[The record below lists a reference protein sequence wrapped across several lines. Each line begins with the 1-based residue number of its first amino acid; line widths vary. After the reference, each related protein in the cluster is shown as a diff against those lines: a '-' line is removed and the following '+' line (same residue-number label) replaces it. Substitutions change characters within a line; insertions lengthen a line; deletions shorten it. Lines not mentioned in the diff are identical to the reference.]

1 MFCSEMGG
9 IWEAK
14 RDEMGMKEA
23 WRSREGK
30 GSELGSVSPPAL
42 AWVKKA
48 ELRAVA
54 PLAGAVQPLATRDGW
69 RCHRQ
74 LERFHRQLE
83 RCHRL
88 QAVSTCDLIR
98 DVLS

>member
-14 RDEMGMKEA
+14 RGEMGMEEA

-42 AWVKKA
+42 V
-48 ELRAVA
+48 RV
-54 PLAGAVQPLATRDGW
+54 
-69 RCHRQ
+69 
-74 LERFHRQLE
+74 
-83 RCHRL
+83 
-88 QAVSTCDLIR
+88 
-98 DVLS
+98 